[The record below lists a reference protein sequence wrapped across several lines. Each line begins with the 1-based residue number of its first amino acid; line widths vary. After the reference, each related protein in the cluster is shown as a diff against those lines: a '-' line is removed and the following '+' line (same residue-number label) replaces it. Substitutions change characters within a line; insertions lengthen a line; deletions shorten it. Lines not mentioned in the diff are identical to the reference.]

1 MGSNSQQSRTDAI
14 WDINCQIPL
23 FKSAPQCVQRANRS
37 RRSAASAAGN
47 MAVGFGMW
55 KIFFSLEIKKF
66 SNSHVLKNMFSGP
79 IVFPE
84 DEETE
89 VDETV
94 VVEEVLK
101 SSKLFVE
108 ESIRVEDIIAEQALE
123 LDSSVITQIEQIGN

>member
-1 MGSNSQQSRTDAI
+1 MI
-14 WDINCQIPL
+14 L
-23 FKSAPQCVQRANRS
+23 
-37 RRSAASAAGN
+37 
-47 MAVGFGMW
+47 
-55 KIFFSLEIKKF
+55 
-66 SNSHVLKNMFSGP
+66 GP

-89 VDETV
+89 VDEIV

-123 LDSSVITQIEQIGN
+123 LDSTVTSQIEQIGN

>member
-1 MGSNSQQSRTDAI
+1 
-14 WDINCQIPL
+14 
-23 FKSAPQCVQRANRS
+23 
-37 RRSAASAAGN
+37 
-47 MAVGFGMW
+47 MAVGF
-55 KIFFSLEIKKF
+55 
-66 SNSHVLKNMFSGP
+66 GP

-108 ESIRVEDIIAEQALE
+108 ETLRVEDIIAEQALE
-123 LDSSVITQIEQIGN
+123 LDSSVTSQIEQIEILREQRKTRKCLIIGGMAFACVFLFFLSLMISSRVSCFTKSKKSKSGSDILADQIQKELNRPSKI